1 MIGFTEGSIP
11 EVKVNRL
18 LNNNTE
24 VSGCSWT
31 VLAAA
36 PGGLEGAAL
45 RLGEM
50 VDAGQVRPVVDHAY
64 PMSEGARALEEIEG
78 RRVTGK
84 GVLIPG

>member
-18 LNNNTE
+18 LMNNTE
-24 VSGCSWT
+24 VSGCTWS
-31 VLAAA
+31 VLATA
-36 PGGLEGAAL
+36 PGGLEGAAG

-50 VDAGQVRPVVDHAY
+50 IDSGHVKPVVNHTYA
-64 PMSEGARALEEIEG
+64 MSEGAEALRAIDE

-84 GVLIPG
+84 GVLVPD